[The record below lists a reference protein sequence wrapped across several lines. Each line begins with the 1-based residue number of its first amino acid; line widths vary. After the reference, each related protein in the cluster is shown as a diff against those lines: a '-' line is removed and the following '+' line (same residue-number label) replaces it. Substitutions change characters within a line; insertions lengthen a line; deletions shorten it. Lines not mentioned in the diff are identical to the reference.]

1 MMVRNPAAYSALNY
15 ISWIM
20 MLLGKGLIVS
30 LSAYLT
36 YILTQYALPNIQQPL
51 VPAIA
56 NGVWAFLVAS
66 LYLGIFDFSA
76 MAILQCFL
84 VNHECG
90 GNTFT
95 PESLKPF
102 IEQLE
107 DDEIKRNPEY
117 QKKYGGGPKKSDN
130 NTGAENPAGT
140 KVE

>member
-1 MMVRNPAAYSALNY
+1 
-15 ISWIM
+15 M

-56 NGVWAFLVAS
+56 NGIWAFLVSS

-84 VNHECG
+84 VNHETG
-90 GNTFT
+90 GNRNT

-102 IEQLE
+102 IESLE
-107 DDEIKRNPEY
+107 DDEVKRDPNY
-117 QKKYGGGPKKSDN
+117 QKKYGANAKKADN
-130 NTGAENPAGT
+130 NTGAAEAQGT
-140 KVE
+140 NKVES